1 MIEIF
6 INLRAVLS
14 DTAGRACAEEQAL
27 SFFEELLKVLKY
39 FFLSFE
45 TGPCFLLKEIV
56 PQEQTIM
63 DIQWCLN

>member
-1 MIEIF
+1 MIEIL

-14 DTAGRACAEEQAL
+14 GTAEKACAKEQAL

-45 TGPCFLLKEIV
+45 TAPCF
-56 PQEQTIM
+56 
-63 DIQWCLN
+63 